1 MAGLVIEAIH
11 LIQGFS
17 GAGLGAGIF
26 GIVSIIFGLILI
38 ANPFIAALT
47 LVKVLA
53 VLAIIGGGLTIV
65 FALWRPA

>member
-11 LIQGFS
+11 LIRGFS
-17 GAGLGAGIF
+17 GAGLGTGIL
-26 GIVSIIFGLILI
+26 GIASIIFGFFLI

-47 LVKVLA
+47 LMT

-65 FALWRPA
+65 FVLWRPA